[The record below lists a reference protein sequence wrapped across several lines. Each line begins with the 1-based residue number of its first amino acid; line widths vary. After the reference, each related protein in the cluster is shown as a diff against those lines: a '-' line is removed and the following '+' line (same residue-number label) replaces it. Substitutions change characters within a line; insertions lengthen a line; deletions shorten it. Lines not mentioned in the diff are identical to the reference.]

1 MFLMI
6 GIGIEELAILLIPV
20 YLIIWIVAFVDI
32 MGNQFRGDEKLYWLL
47 AVILVPLVGL
57 ICYLYF
63 GRKQKVSTINN
74 RQGIEN

>member
-1 MFLMI
+1 MI
-6 GIGIEELAILLIPV
+6 GIRELAVLSTI

-32 MGNQFRGDEKLYWLL
+32 MRNQFRGDEKLYWLL

-57 ICYLYF
+57 ICYLCF